1 MSAICCLV
9 FLSYHVENPDLW
21 TKRQTLK
28 KAQNLK
34 TRFQQQLLYFSRTT
48 VPYVGVTKFEAEA
61 IAGEAAVF

>member
-1 MSAICCLV
+1 M
-9 FLSYHVENPDLW
+9 LSCVHAENPDLW

-48 VPYVGVTKFEAEA
+48 VPYVGVTKFEA
-61 IAGEAAVF
+61 GEAAVF